1 MTARQKLINLLIVF
15 IVGAVG
21 FWLGPEDLQPGDYAA
36 RIDLD
41 LDGQPFSLQF
51 PFLIAEEQGDP
62 KVVTEPADGYQVT
75 VQGHEAY
82 AYQLGQSINY
92 QVQVTDADGDLL
104 GLSLESATSTLTG
117 LSYQQSVPPTGHSDG
132 ALTFS
137 MRIPFKAKITTALLF
152 AVATLWLVE
161 IVPLSVGGL
170 LIPIVV
176 VVFRVAEPKVV
187 LQPFFHPI
195 IVLFFA
201 GFLLAEGMR
210 RTGVDRWIALNI
222 LRRSSLKPAY
232 LMLTMMMLTAFLSLW
247 MSNTASVAIIIP
259 IALAVLARIPGEEGR
274 TGFRRALILGVAYA
288 ASMGGIGSAIG
299 TPANILAMDFLNEY
313 AGANLAFIDWF
324 AYGLPIAILMVPII
338 WLFLILTF
346 RVRTSSVQQHL
357 SHQVYKQE
365 LKAMGRPDKAQRYVL
380 VIFVIIMGLLLTERW
395 HQVHASIVALGGVL
409 FLFFV
414 DVIKKDDL
422 NNINWDALLTFGG
435 GLAIGNI
442 LVATGVSDWIA
453 LHLTALSQLPS
464 MLIILLVASLTLLI
478 GAFISNTACA
488 AMLIPLAIPLANL
501 LHIDPRLLVGV
512 VAIASSID
520 FALVVGTPP
529 TMMAYSTGYFDVKEI
544 FQRGILLDA
553 IGVLVLS
560 LLVTQIWG
568 LLGVVSL

>member
-1 MTARQKLINLLIVF
+1 VTARQKLINLLIVF